1 MVLFKST
8 VSSMTL
14 EEKSGNINMSFKVYL
29 RLAMYEKVGWEI
41 FSVVLELAG
50 GWLLGWHSFT
60 RGKSYIAVLRRQ
72 AVVRLCVGCAT
83 HGEVT

>member
-14 EEKSGNINMSFKVYL
+14 KEKSGNINMYFKVYL
-29 RLAMYEKVGWEI
+29 TLAMYEKVSWEI
-41 FSVVLELAG
+41 FSVFLELAG

-60 RGKSYIAVLRRQ
+60 RGMGYIAVRRRQ
-72 AVVRLCVGCAT
+72 AVVRLCV
-83 HGEVT
+83 